1 MTDVAALDDR
11 DNNLIAAG
19 AVLMLLMLTPRGT
32 VLQTV
37 DVVVDEQGNAT
48 NQIDI
53 GMSFVRSTYRL
64 TVERVDDDG
73 NTINQREVG

>member
-19 AVLMLLMLTPRGT
+19 AVFMLLILQPRST
-32 VLQTV
+32 ALQTV
-37 DVVVDEQGNAT
+37 TVVVDEHGNAT

-53 GMSFVRSTYRL
+53 GLSFMRSTYRL
-64 TVERVDDDG
+64 TIERVPEE
-73 NTINQREVG
+73 TR